1 MGSSGAGGPADPS
14 GSAASPPA
22 LPAAPGSSARPA
34 RSPGP
39 GASVAKRLADAVL
52 ERRRLPPELLLRA
65 RRVGLRVPQ
74 QELELATRDQRRD
87 AETIREEVAERGGGT
102 GCGQR
107 HRRRHAPAP
116 GDTHDGL
123 GQLAQGAVLVAE
135 DVALAVAPAL
145 RGQEGPGGDAALVD
159 DAHATRRHRRHA
171 TAGPPAEN
179 PL

>member
-74 QELELATRDQRRD
+74 QELELATRDQRRGFG
-87 AETIREEVAERGGGT
+87 TIREEVAERGGGP
-102 GCGQR
+102 GRGGG
-107 HRRRHAPAP
+107 APREGAAP
-116 GDTHDGL
+116 
-123 GQLAQGAVLVAE
+123 
-135 DVALAVAPAL
+135 P
-145 RGQEGPGGDAALVD
+145 
-159 DAHATRRHRRHA
+159 
-171 TAGPPAEN
+171 
-179 PL
+179 